1 MWSNQDQH
9 SLLGGALGR
18 RCLEPKGQ
26 ARVGDRAGECRGR
39 GIREGRVID
48 REDHC
53 RETEEDTEDTEP
65 EPPEALPRG
74 GVR

>member
-1 MWSNQDQH
+1 M
-9 SLLGGALGR
+9 
-18 RCLEPKGQ
+18 
-26 ARVGDRAGECRGR
+26 GDRAGECRGR

>member
-1 MWSNQDQH
+1 M
-9 SLLGGALGR
+9 GR

-26 ARVGDRAGECRGR
+26 ARVGDGAGECRGR
-39 GIREGRVID
+39 GIREGQVID

-53 RETEEDTEDTEP
+53 METEDTEP
-65 EPPEALPRG
+65 EPEPLEALPRG